1 MTIRVVRIMR
11 RREEICARVDDGG
24 INWGELQGGRPTKIP
39 DRLERGIALNA
50 SALEKTGTPGE
61 AGESGWGDEIDLF
74 RPIWIG
80 RDCLDLMSMLL
91 TVDTL
96 LSSCRRE
103 GRGGGTPK
111 GTID

>member
-1 MTIRVVRIMR
+1 ML
-11 RREEICARVDDGG
+11 
-24 INWGELQGGRPTKIP
+24 GERCRPTKIP
-39 DRLERGIALNA
+39 DRLEKGIALTA
-50 SALEKTGTPGE
+50 SALEKTGTLGE

-74 RPIWIG
+74 RPICTG